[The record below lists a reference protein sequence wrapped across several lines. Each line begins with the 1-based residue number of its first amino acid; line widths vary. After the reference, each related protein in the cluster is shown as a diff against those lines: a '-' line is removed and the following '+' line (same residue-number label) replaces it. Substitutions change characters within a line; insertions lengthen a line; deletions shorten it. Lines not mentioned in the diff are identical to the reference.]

1 MVFQSSKKGRGA
13 GWLITA
19 AVTGG
24 LGGMGFLAIAVL
36 SSMIESWV
44 DTAYQ
49 ENGTT
54 WYTIGPGYSFTGFV
68 EKFRLGALLWVFGML
83 IAASLVFL
91 WIWWGKRQSEAE

>member
-1 MVFQSSKKGRGA
+1 M
-13 GWLITA
+13 
-19 AVTGG
+19 
-24 LGGMGFLAIAVL
+24 AIAVL